1 MKLLPIS
8 IERIMTHSKPKCYL
22 DDSLIICNFDE
33 LPLPNEYRH
42 MQCALVVLCVRGQ
55 GQYTVGTISNTV
67 KPNDVI
73 IVGQGQVLGDIR
85 FDDDFEAEI
94 MFISPDFLQDAIRET
109 NDVTNLFLFSRQN
122 PVVSMSTEEVMMFK
136 EYIAFLKMK
145 MSDTT
150 HTYRRQVAGC
160 ILGSMI
166 YELCNAIKRYSIQA
180 SRHSNKSQAVFEKFI
195 KLVEANFRT
204 ERRVG
209 WYSEQLDMS
218 PKTLLE
224 TVKRVSKRTPN
235 EWLDVY
241 TTLEIRLLLRH
252 TSKPI
257 KEIAEELN
265 FGSQSSLGKFFREHV
280 GISPS
285 AYRQS

>member
-1 MKLLPIS
+1 
-8 IERIMTHSKPKCYL
+8 MTLFKPKCNL
-22 DDSLIICNFDE
+22 DDNLIISDFKE

-42 MQCALVVLCVRGQ
+42 MQCALVGLCVRGQ
-55 GQYTVGTISNTV
+55 GQYTVGTVSYTV

-85 FDDDFEAEI
+85 FDDDFEAEL

-109 NDVTNLFLFSRQN
+109 AEVTNLFLFSRQN
-122 PVVSMSTEEVMMFK
+122 PVISMSTEEVMMFK

-145 MSDTT
+145 IADTT
-150 HTYRRQVAGC
+150 HTYRRQVGGC

-166 YELCNAIKRYSIQA
+166 YELCNAIKRFTTQA
-180 SRHSNKSQAVFEKFI
+180 SRHSSKSQAVFEKFI